1 MASGKVNYQQWVK
14 TRERCRRFVFVGFLK
29 GVVVGGHTDTGGS
42 SCLVDPTALHLPKS
56 W

>member
-14 TRERCRRFVFVGFLK
+14 TRERYRFVFVGFLE

-42 SCLVDPTALHLPKS
+42 SCLVNPTALYLPKS